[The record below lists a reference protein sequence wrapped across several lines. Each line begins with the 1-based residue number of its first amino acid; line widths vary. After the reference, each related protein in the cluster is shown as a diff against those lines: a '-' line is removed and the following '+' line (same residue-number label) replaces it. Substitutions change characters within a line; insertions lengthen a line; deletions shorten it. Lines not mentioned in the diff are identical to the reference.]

1 MDANQ
6 GEPWSEMDIKDL
18 RASLDFGNTYADA
31 ARMLCRDEDEV
42 RQKAKARTGRA
53 TKKMVTSKRPR
64 EKCGT
69 AALGKKAP
77 DLTGCAHHA
86 IAEALHVELAHVAFP
101 VRAFGLFLADQGA
114 TVFLQ

>member
-1 MDANQ
+1 MQTQVSPGLKWISKTSGPPSTLGTRAR
-6 GEPWSEMDIKDL
+6 SL
-18 RASLDFGNTYADA
+18 RNG
-31 ARMLCRDEDEV
+31 
-42 RQKAKARTGRA
+42 
-53 TKKMVTSKRPR
+53 
-64 EKCGT
+64 
-69 AALGKKAP
+69 LGKKAP

>member
-1 MDANQ
+1 MDANS

-53 TKKMVTSKRPR
+53 TKKMVTSKRPKEKRARSLRNGGPR
-64 EKCGT
+64 EEGPR
-69 AALGKKAP
+69 LNG
-77 DLTGCAHHA
+77 
-86 IAEALHVELAHVAFP
+86 
-101 VRAFGLFLADQGA
+101 VRPSCNR
-114 TVFLQ
+114 